1 LNSTPEAATM
11 TSRGTSPTLQFTTDE
26 HTPMKRAMSRKP
38 RRLTLSGQ
46 DSHTLEPRHLLTAVT
61 VGLSIEVAPLPERV
75 GMSIGHA
82 VTEPAHNNAFALTT
96 QATPTVVSP
105 HATSAWNVAAA
116 PKTFN
121 SLQDAAIDWGNSFN
135 GESITCDQEYGS
147 SFYQNPDGTYSYS
160 DPAIGTDHVS
170 VTPSSPPNGQ
180 ALAGVIHSHAAY
192 NPTYGEGNFH
202 FSPGDI
208 AAAKASKVPEYM
220 TNPRGELLLYDLGTG
235 NEVLISTSMPKDP
248 NSP

>member
-1 LNSTPEAATM
+1 M

-38 RRLTLSGQ
+38 TRFALSGQ
-46 DSHTLEPRHLLTAVT
+46 DSHALEPRHLLTAVT

-82 VTEPAHNNAFALTT
+82 VTEPTHNKAFALTT

-105 HATSAWNVAAA
+105 HATSASSVDAV
-116 PKTFN
+116 PKKFN
-121 SLQDAAIDWGNSFN
+121 SLRDAAIDWGNSFN

-160 DPAIGTDHVS
+160 DPEIGTDHIS
-170 VTPSSPPNGQ
+170 VTPSLPPNGQ
-180 ALAGVIHSHAAY
+180 TVVGDIHSHAAY
-192 NPTYGEGNFH
+192 NPTYGAGNDH
-202 FSPGDI
+202 FSQTDRDD
-208 AAAKASKVPEYM
+208 AKANGFPSYLTTPK
-220 TNPRGELLLYDLGTG
+220 GELLLYDLGTG
-235 NEVLISTSMPKDP
+235 NEVLISTSMPRDP
-248 NSP
+248 NHP